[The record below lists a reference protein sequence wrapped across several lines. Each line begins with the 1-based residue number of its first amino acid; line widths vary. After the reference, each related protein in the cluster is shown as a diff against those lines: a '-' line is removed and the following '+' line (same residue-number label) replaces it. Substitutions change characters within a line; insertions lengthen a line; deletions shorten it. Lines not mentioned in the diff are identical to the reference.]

1 MKYGV
6 LCLFA
11 ALVSPAVLSPPQDD
25 NRGFATA
32 TPRAVH
38 SQDTTA
44 PLFES
49 DEILQLTLE
58 APLSDVIMDRSQES
72 SEYPG
77 VLSYENDSGARIALD
92 IEVRTR
98 GKKRLDRDVCDFPP
112 LRLDFEQTKVA
123 HTLFANQDKL
133 KLVTHCQGR
142 QAYEQYVLLEYLA
155 YRSYN
160 LLTDFSFKVRLA
172 HITYVDTEEP
182 EDSLTKYGFLI
193 ENEDRM
199 AARLGWEV
207 LQFPQLH
214 PDYME
219 EVELSL
225 LEVFQFMI
233 GNTDWDA
240 FAAEPDK
247 EECCH
252 NTVPIGSMAVVY
264 SIPYDF
270 DYAGIIATP
279 YAVPSER
286 LPIRTVRERLY
297 RGVCRPN
304 EELARTLAVFT
315 QQKEAI
321 YALYQNE
328 PLLEDDYRERTIE
341 YLDEFYEIINDPGKV
356 SRDMISKCR
365 KV

>member
-1 MKYGV
+1 MKYGI
-6 LCLFA
+6 LCLLA
-11 ALVSPAVLSPPQDD
+11 ALASPATLSQQQGGNHDL
-25 NRGFATA
+25 ATA
-32 TPRAVH
+32 TPEATLPP
-38 SQDTTA
+38 DTTA

-49 DEILQLTLE
+49 HELLQLTLE
-58 APLSDVIMDRSQES
+58 APLSDVIMERSQES

-77 VLSYENDSGARIALD
+77 TLSYENASGERVALD
-92 IEVRTR
+92 VEVKTR
-98 GKKRLDRDVCDFPP
+98 GKKRLDRNTCDFPP
-112 LRLDFEQTKVA
+112 LRLDVEQNKVA
-123 HTLFANQDKL
+123 NTLFANQDKI

-142 QAYEQYVLLEYLA
+142 RAYEQYVLLEYLA
-155 YRSYN
+155 YRVYN
-160 LLTDFSFKVRLA
+160 LLTDFSFKVRMA
-172 HITYVDTEEP
+172 QITYVDTKQP
-182 EDSLTKYGFLI
+182 DDSLTKYAFLI

-240 FAAEPDK
+240 FFPEPDK
-247 EECCH
+247 EDCCH

-264 SIPYDF
+264 SVPYDF

-297 RGVCRPN
+297 RGVCRPD
-304 EELARTLAVFT
+304 EELARTLAVFN

-321 YALYQNE
+321 YALYRNE
-328 PLLEDDYRERTIE
+328 PLLEDSYRERTIE
-341 YLDEFYEIINDPGKV
+341 YLDDFYEIIEDPGKV
-356 SRDMISKCR
+356 RREMISKCR
-365 KV
+365 GV

>member
-6 LCLFA
+6 LCFLA
-11 ALVSPAVLSPPQDD
+11 ALVSPAVLASPQGND
-25 NRGFATA
+25 RGSVTA
-32 TPRAVH
+32 TPGAVLR
-38 SQDTTA
+38 QDAAA

-49 DEILQLTLE
+49 HEVLSLTLE
-58 APLSDVIMDRSQES
+58 APLSDVIMERSQES

-77 VLSYENDSGARIALD
+77 VLSYENASGERVALD
-92 IEVRTR
+92 IEVKTR
-98 GKKRLDRDVCDFPP
+98 GKKRLDRNTCDFPP
-112 LRLDFEQTKVA
+112 LRLDVEQDKVA
-123 HTLFANQDKL
+123 NTLFANQDKL
-133 KLVTHCQGR
+133 KLVTHCKGR

-155 YRSYN
+155 YRVYN
-160 LLTDFSFKVRLA
+160 LLTDFSFKVRPA
-172 HITYVDTEEP
+172 QITYVDTKEP
-182 EDSLTKYGFLI
+182 ADSLTKYAFLI

-240 FAAEPDK
+240 FFPEPDK
-247 EECCH
+247 DECCH
-252 NTVPIGSMAVVY
+252 NTVAIGSMAVVY
-264 SIPYDF
+264 SVPYDF

-297 RGVCRPN
+297 RGVCRSD
-304 EELARTLAVFT
+304 EELTRTLAVFN

-321 YALYQNE
+321 YALYLNE
-328 PLLEDDYRERTIE
+328 PLLEDSYRERAIE
-341 YLDEFYEIINDPGKV
+341 YLDDFYEIIDDPGKV
-356 SRDMISKCR
+356 RRDIISKCR
-365 KV
+365 EV

>member
-1 MKYGV
+1 M
-6 LCLFA
+6 LT
-11 ALVSPAVLSPPQDD
+11 ALISPITLSPQLGS
-25 NRGFATA
+25 NRGPATETA
-32 TPRAVH
+32 EPALL
-38 SQDTTA
+38 QDTGQ

-49 DEILQLTLE
+49 HAVLELTLQ
-58 APLSDVIMDRSQES
+58 APLSDVIMERSQES

-77 VLSYENDSGARIALD
+77 VLSYVDANGERIALD
-92 IEVRTR
+92 VEVKTR
-98 GKKRLDRDVCDFPP
+98 GKKRLDRNVCEFPP
-112 LRLDFEQTKVA
+112 LRLDFQQNSVA
-123 HTLFANQDKL
+123 NSLFANQDKL

-160 LLTDFSFKVRLA
+160 LLTDFSFRVRPA
-172 HITYVDTEEP
+172 QITYVDTKEP
-182 EDSLTKYGFLI
+182 EDSLTKYAFLI
-193 ENEDRM
+193 ENEDRL

-207 LQFPQLH
+207 LQLPQLH

-219 EVELSL
+219 EVELGL

-270 DYAGIIATP
+270 DYAGIIKTP

-286 LPIRTVRERLY
+286 LPIRSVRERLY
-297 RGVCRPN
+297 RGVCRPD
-304 EELARTLAVFT
+304 EELARTLAVFN
-315 QQKEAI
+315 QQKAAI

-328 PLLEDDYRERTIE
+328 PLLEESYREDAIE
-341 YLDEFYEIINDPGKV
+341 YLDDFYEIIDDPGKV
-356 SRDMISKCR
+356 RRDIVSKCR
-365 KV
+365 RV